1 MVTFDYRVTQREA
14 TIGQLETA
22 VTISEISSSLN
33 AQDVSENESGSLEE
47 IVSEITALEQG
58 DSGSQNDPER
68 KSLVLASNVLSTSTR
83 LEETSFDDDDND
95 DDDDDDDYYDADAD
109 DDDGTLAPSSHSS
122 PENKPFPKTIHVAK
136 GTMTQRG
143 DENDDVIPS
152 TSRTVDF
159 SQGQHDHQREVPTT
173 TLGLPQ
179 IYKRIMVKGICRLL
193 IFTLCCGSYM
203 MGVVLYL
210 VRSDHCGITARHL
223 AGLSLLL
230 SIDSITNFFVFVV
243 SDTGFCI
250 I

>member
-1 MVTFDYRVTQREA
+1 MVTFDYRMTQREA

-33 AQDVSENESGSLEE
+33 AQDVSENESGPLEE

-68 KSLVLASNVLSTSTR
+68 KSLVLASNVSSTSTR
-83 LEETSFDDDDND
+83 LEETSFDDDD
-95 DDDDDDDYYDADAD
+95 DDDDDYYYDAADD
-109 DDDGTLAPSSHSS
+109 DDDGTLMPSSHNS

-159 SQGQHDHQREVPTT
+159 SQGQHNRQREAPTT
-173 TLGLPQ
+173 TLGLSQ

>member
-1 MVTFDYRVTQREA
+1 MVTFDYRMAQREA

-22 VTISEISSSLN
+22 MTISEISSSLN
-33 AQDVSENESGSLEE
+33 AQDVSENESGPLEE

-68 KSLVLASNVLSTSTR
+68 KSLVLASNVSSTSTR
-83 LEETSFDDDDND
+83 LEEASF
-95 DDDDDDDYYDADAD
+95 DDDDDDYYDADDD

-159 SQGQHDHQREVPTT
+159 SQGQHDHQREAPTT
-173 TLGLPQ
+173 TLGLSQ

>member
-1 MVTFDYRVTQREA
+1 MVAFDYRVTQREA

-47 IVSEITALEQG
+47 IVPEITALEQG

-83 LEETSFDDDDND
+83 SEEASF
-95 DDDDDDDYYDADAD
+95 DDDDDDDYYYYYDADDD
-109 DDDGTLAPSSHSS
+109 DDDGTLTPSSHSS

-159 SQGQHDHQREVPTT
+159 SQGQHDHQREAPTT
-173 TLGLPQ
+173 ALGLSQ